1 MLEVIVSFL
10 MGLGIG
16 LLVLAVYMKRHDR
29 ASIPVFF
36 DEKRYAELQK
46 DLNDTIE
53 KIRNI
58 G

>member
-1 MLEVIVSFL
+1 MLELVSVFSL
-10 MGLGIG
+10 GLGIG
-16 LLVLAVYMKRHDR
+16 LLVLAVYMKRHDC

-53 KIRNI
+53 KIRSI